1 MDYAENRTSKQF
13 VYDAVLSLKLPQ
25 SLSCMVA
32 REVRMQDSRP
42 KPVSSAVL
50 VSLLCTV
57 VLFGA
62 LSTKVPVRELVS
74 PLWIIAI
81 SLIAV
86 GLGVDTFFYARKKRG
101 LVSPVLGSATSQ
113 AAFTMSKKNV
123 VIVSLITAAIVTAP
137 RILELLSS

>member
-1 MDYAENRTSKQF
+1 
-13 VYDAVLSLKLPQ
+13 
-25 SLSCMVA
+25 
-32 REVRMQDSRP
+32 MQDSSS
-42 KPVSSAVL
+42 KALSSAVL
-50 VSLLCTV
+50 VSLLSAV

-74 PLWIIAI
+74 PLWISAI
-81 SLIAV
+81 SLISV
-86 GLGVDTFFYARKKRG
+86 GLGIHTLFYARKKRG
-101 LVSPVLGSATSQ
+101 QVSPVLGSAPGQ